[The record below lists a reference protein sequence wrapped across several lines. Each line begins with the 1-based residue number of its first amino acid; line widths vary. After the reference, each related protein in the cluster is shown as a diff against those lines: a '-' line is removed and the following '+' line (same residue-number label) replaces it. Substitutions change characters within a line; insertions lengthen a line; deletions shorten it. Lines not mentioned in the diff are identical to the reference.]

1 MAPRIPDKA
10 AAPEPKASKR
20 RTAPPRRPGRPTG
33 SAGTIDQRSRLLDIA
48 LTLFARQGI
57 ADTTLAAIAR
67 EAGVTPA
74 MVHYYFKTRDQ
85 LLDLLIEERFLP
97 VRVSV
102 ESVFKANAD
111 DPVAAITQLV
121 QRFMDIAAEHPWFAP
136 LWIREV
142 ISENGLLKQQI
153 RKRLSGAN
161 QNSMLQSITR
171 WQTEGRLNADLE
183 PSLVFLSLLGLT
195 ILPLTAAKTWRND
208 PVLGRLGAKEITR
221 HALALLGYGIG
232 PHKPT
237 SKKH

>member
-1 MAPRIPDKA
+1 MAPRNPEKPAVRQPVA
-10 AAPEPKASKR
+10 AKTR
-20 RTAPPRRPGRPTG
+20 GAPPRRPGRPTG
-33 SAGTIDQRSRLLDIA
+33 SAGGIDQRSRLLDIA

-97 VRVSV
+97 VRTSV
-102 ESVFKANAD
+102 ESVFKANSD

-121 QRFMDIAAEHPWFAP
+121 QRLMDIAAEHPWFAP
-136 LWIREV
+136 LWMREV
-142 ISENGLLKQQI
+142 ISEHGLLKQQI
-153 RKRLSGAN
+153 RKRLGDAN
-161 QNSMLQSITR
+161 RNSMLQCIAR
-171 WQTEGRLNADLE
+171 WQAEGRLNADLE

-208 PVLGRLGAKEITR
+208 PLLGHLGAKEIAR
-221 HALALLGYGIG
+221 HALALLGNGIR
-232 PHKPT
+232 PQRPT

>member
-1 MAPRIPDKA
+1 MAPRIPAKA
-10 AAPEPKASKR
+10 AAAEPKTPKKR
-20 RTAPPRRPGRPTG
+20 GAPPRRPGRPAG
-33 SAGTIDQRSRLLDIA
+33 SAGSIDQRSRLLDIA

-57 ADTTLAAIAR
+57 ADTPLAAIAR

-97 VRVSV
+97 VRSSV

-111 DPVAAITQLV
+111 DPVSAFTQLA

-136 LWIREV
+136 LWMREV
-142 ISENGLLKQQI
+142 ISENGLLKQHM
-153 RKRLSGAN
+153 RKRLGDTN
-161 QNSMLQSITR
+161 QSSMLQSIAR
-171 WQTEGRLNADLE
+171 WQTEGRLNPDLE
-183 PSLVFLSLLGLT
+183 PSLLFLSVLGLT
-195 ILPLTAAKTWRND
+195 ILPLTASKTWRDD
-208 PVLGRLGAKEITR
+208 PLRSRLGAKEITR
-221 HALALLGYGIG
+221 HALALLGHGIG

>member
-1 MAPRIPDKA
+1 MAPRNSDKPAALESKA
-10 AAPEPKASKR
+10 AKKR
-20 RTAPPRRPGRPTG
+20 GSAPRRPGRPTG
-33 SAGTIDQRSRLLDIA
+33 GAGGIDQRSRLLDIA

-57 ADTTLAAIAR
+57 ADTPLAAIAR

-111 DPVAAITQLV
+111 DPVAAIKQLV

-153 RKRLSGAN
+153 RKRLGDAN
-161 QNSMLQSITR
+161 QNSMLQSIAR

-208 PVLGRLGAKEITR
+208 PVLGQLGAKEITR

-232 PHKPT
+232 PQRPT

>member
-1 MAPRIPDKA
+1 MAPRNPDKPA
-10 AAPEPKASKR
+10 AREPKAAKTR
-20 RTAPPRRPGRPTG
+20 GAPPRRPGRPTG
-33 SAGTIDQRSRLLDIA
+33 GAGGIDQRGRLLDIA

-97 VRVSV
+97 VRASV
-102 ESVFKANAD
+102 ENVFKVNSD
-111 DPVAAITQLV
+111 DPLAAITQLAL
-121 QRFMDIAAEHPWFAP
+121 RLMEIAEEHPWFAP
-136 LWIREV
+136 LWMREV

-153 RKRLSGAN
+153 RKRLGEAN
-161 QNSMLQSITR
+161 QRSMLACIAR
-171 WQTEGRLNADLE
+171 WQAEGRLNADLE
-183 PSLVFLSLLGLT
+183 PRLVFLSLLGLT

-208 PVLGRLGAKEITR
+208 PVLGPLVAKDIAR
-221 HALALLGYGIG
+221 HAIALLSHGAG

-237 SKKH
+237 GKTR

>member
-1 MAPRIPDKA
+1 MAPKNPDRPAARESKA
-10 AAPEPKASKR
+10 QKKR
-20 RTAPPRRPGRPTG
+20 ATPRRPGRP
-33 SAGTIDQRSRLLDIA
+33 AGGPPGIDQRSRLLDIA

-97 VRVSV
+97 VRASV
-102 ESVFKANAD
+102 ESVFTANAD
-111 DPVAAITQLV
+111 DPVAAITQLA

-142 ISENGLLKQQI
+142 ISENGLLKQHI
-153 RKRLSGAN
+153 RKRLGDAH
-161 QNSMLQSITR
+161 QNSLLQCITR

-195 ILPLTAAKTWRND
+195 ILPLTAAKTWRDD
-208 PVLGRLGAKEITR
+208 PLRSQLGAKEITR

-232 PHKPT
+232 PRKPT
-237 SKKH
+237 SKQH

>member
-1 MAPRIPDKA
+1 MASRNSDKPA
-10 AAPEPKASKR
+10 AREPNAAKKR
-20 RTAPPRRPGRPTG
+20 GSAPRRPGRPTG
-33 SAGTIDQRSRLLDIA
+33 GAGGIDQRSRLLDIA

-102 ESVFKANAD
+102 ESVFKAHAD

-153 RKRLSGAN
+153 RKRLGDAN
-161 QNSMLQSITR
+161 QHSMLESIAR

-195 ILPLTAAKTWRND
+195 ILPLTAARTWRKD
-208 PVLGRLGAKEITR
+208 PVLGQLGAKEITR

-232 PHKPT
+232 PQRPT

>member
-1 MAPRIPDKA
+1 M
-10 AAPEPKASKR
+10 
-20 RTAPPRRPGRPTG
+20 
-33 SAGTIDQRSRLLDIA
+33 
-48 LTLFARQGI
+48 
-57 ADTTLAAIAR
+57 
-67 EAGVTPA
+67 TPA

-102 ESVFKANAD
+102 ESVFKAHAD

-153 RKRLSGAN
+153 RKRLGDAN
-161 QNSMLQSITR
+161 QHSMLESIAR

-195 ILPLTAAKTWRND
+195 ILPLTAARTWRKD
-208 PVLGRLGAKEITR
+208 PVLGQLGAKEITR

-232 PHKPT
+232 PQRPT